1 MPAADPGRGRAS
13 PIPGAPGAW
22 DRFWFGEASLLRLAL
37 FRIVVLATAL
47 WGIRY
52 YGAAV
57 EQHARG
63 EAAAFLQRPWRPIYV
78 FETLGIGPIGPEAF
92 GTVSTVLFAALGLGI
107 LGLFT
112 RLACLAAAAL
122 AFYWVGTFYS
132 YGKPHHDFVALMF
145 ALLALPFAPVGA
157 RLSLGAALA
166 RWRRSGRGIAPGRTP
181 DIAPWAALPLRVTQV
196 SVAVGYFFSGATK
209 LAQAG
214 GEWINGYTLQG
225 IMLEFDAPWTS
236 FFAQHRVPLVFLS
249 AGILSLQTTFPL
261 VLLFPRL
268 RWLYLPSAA
277 LFHVVAW
284 KTMSTGPYVTLWFTL
299 ACFLELERVPGFLGR
314 LLRTGPWGLRLLRVA
329 PFAAAAIGILHLYF
343 LQVPGWLGLGLIPV
357 ALAGILSVLPS
368 LRVEVRHDGACP
380 ACRRGMAVLSSL
392 DWARRLR
399 VERSGSPLLTEGPRR
414 HRLEVLDTRG
424 RARTGFE
431 AFRALAM
438 RLPLLFPL
446 APLLVL
452 PSIPR
457 LGRRLVHK
465 LGVP

>member
-1 MPAADPGRGRAS
+1 MPAADPERGRTP
-13 PIPGAPGAW
+13 PIRGSLAAW
-22 DRFWFGEASLLRLAL
+22 DRFWFGEAPLLRLAL

-47 WGIRY
+47 WGLRY

-63 EAAAFLQRPWRPIYV
+63 EAAAFLHRPWRPIYL
-78 FETLGIGPIGPEAF
+78 FEALGIGPIGPDAF
-92 GTVSTVLFAALGLGI
+92 GIVSTILFVALGLGI

-112 RLACLAAAAL
+112 RLSCLAAAL
-122 AFYWVGTFYS
+122 LTFYWVGTFYS
-132 YGKPHHDFVALMF
+132 YGKPHHDFVALAF
-145 ALLALPFAPVGA
+145 ALFALPFAPVGA
-157 RLSLGAALA
+157 RLSLGSALA
-166 RWRRSGRGIAPGRTP
+166 RWRRAGRGGVPEGKP
-181 DIAPWAALPLRVTQV
+181 EVGPWAGLPLRVTQV
-196 SVAVGYFFSGATK
+196 TLAVGYFFSGATK
-209 LAQAG
+209 LVQAG

-225 IMLEFDAPWTS
+225 MMLEFDAPWTP
-236 FFAQHRVPLVFLS
+236 FFAQHRVPLVLIS
-249 AGILSLQTTFPL
+249 AGILLLQTTFPL
-261 VLLFPRL
+261 VLAFPRL
-268 RWLYLPSAA
+268 RWVYLPSAA

-284 KTMSTGPYVTLWFTL
+284 KTMSTGPFVTLWFTF

-314 LLRTGPWGLRLLRVA
+314 LLRTGPWALRLLRAV
-329 PFAAAAIGILHLYF
+329 PIAAAGLGILSLYF
-343 LQVPGWLGLGLIPV
+343 LQVPEWLGLGLIPV
-357 ALAGILSVLPS
+357 AIAGIFSVLPS

-399 VERSGSPLLTEGPRR
+399 VGESGSLLLAAGSRG

-465 LGVP
+465 LGAP